1 MTSIEIEGLPEEP
14 PMPDFDELSNL
25 LEEANSAQAS
35 SREREMRISLHA
47 WLCYHGGLFSE
58 WGNGPSEVDAS
69 AVASSERMQT
79 EGHYRWDSAVEARR
93 NAMCSLQ
100 TQLGDDITPS
110 PISFDVEGIA
120 LGYNLPGF
128 SDIPKNTFRTF
139 EQGFDGD
146 AGCGY
151 ESWSEFCAY
160 YRRLA
165 SYLVYDLEAVLILLE
180 KLLPDYMNVINSAW
194 VERQQNRHYR
204 QPSIQILG
212 VHCDRDRTV
221 ATALSSRELGRLVRI
236 HGQITLLSP
245 PKTQFSEAV
254 YTCSRCEDP
263 EFQLVRQNPYDDELL
278 YPLPCSVQGH
288 TGWKLLEPPESKT
301 ITIRRAHIQD
311 PQVSSSD
318 TAVIMVE
325 FQQELSASIGPGEE
339 VVLVGYVRSRP
350 MDKSSKRDRN
360 REVYLLVTGI
370 ESSSVQTDVS
380 VLPEERSRVEEW
392 AASRSFQERM
402 AELTKSFAPHIIGRD
417 YVKHALLL
425 QQVGGSHR
433 AKRSDIHVAM
443 FGDPGTGKT
452 ELALAALGLS
462 PASRYIS
469 AERATIPGMVGGMST
484 KAELFSTGDKRVIQP
499 GVLASVGPGGIAV
512 IDEAHFLDTRGKDL
526 STQLNTALE
535 TQEVPLA
542 MVDGG
547 KVTTKTPVLFAAN
560 PKKGDNT
567 KFDPESNLTWAQQA
581 GMADSTLSRIDVPL
595 VMRDTLQDEAAE
607 EERAISALR
616 RLNGDFEDPSNT
628 EHLLDTRFL
637 QCFFSVARETTEI
650 IIPKKIM
657 TLIAKEQVRSR
668 LNRSDGDS
676 VSNRRINSIGRLACA
691 AAKISFCDTVTK
703 EHAEFAFSIMAKTLM
718 DISPSASEGGLT
730 SQQVNR
736 DSAIWHA
743 LNTYYSITDKTQ
755 FSLEDLINGVIDC
768 WVTVNEGTAP
778 KRDTILQAIT
788 GFLSTGKRHTTNG
801 GLKKVG
807 NTWGFDND

>member
-1 MTSIEIEGLPEEP
+1 MSEASLPQEDLNEPEIDVARLVLP
-14 PMPDFDELSNL
+14 DENDALA
-25 LEEANSAQAS
+25 AN
-35 SREREMRISLHA
+35 REWQMKKSLHA
-47 WLCYHGGLFSE
+47 WLCYHGGLFAS
-58 WGNGPSEVDAS
+58 WGITNEEIDAN
-69 AVASSERMQT
+69 AVSSSERMQT

-100 TQLGDDITPS
+100 TQLGDDITPA
-110 PISFDVEGIA
+110 PVVFDTEGIA

-128 SDIPKNTFRTF
+128 MDISDTELADLKHH
-139 EQGFDGD
+139 EGD
-146 AGCGY
+146 AGWAFS
-151 ESWSEFCAY
+151 SWTDFCSAY
-160 YRRLA
+160 RNLA
-165 SYLVYDLEAVLILLE
+165 TYLVYDLEAVLILLE
-180 KLLPDYMNVINSAW
+180 QLLPDYMNIVNPAW
-194 VERQQNRHYR
+194 IERQQNRHYR

-212 VHCDRDRTV
+212 VHSDRDRTV
-221 ATALSSRELGRLVRI
+221 TAALSSRELGRLVRI
-236 HGQITLLSP
+236 NGQITLLSP
-245 PKTQFSEAV
+245 SKSQFVEAAFR
-254 YTCSRCEDP
+254 CSRCLAADSEI
-263 EFQLVRQNPYDDELL
+263 QLVYQNPYDDELL
-278 YPLPCSVQGH
+278 LPLPCSVQGH
-288 TGWKLLEPPESKT
+288 TGWSLLEPPESKT
-301 ITIRRAHIQD
+301 LSIRRAHIQD

-318 TAVIMVE
+318 TAVILVE
-325 FQQELSASIGPGEE
+325 FQQELSDSIGPGEE

-350 MDKSSKRDRN
+350 MNKTSKRDRN
-360 REVYLLVTGI
+360 REVYLVVTGV
-370 ESSSVQTDVS
+370 ESNSVQADIS
-380 VLPEERSRVEEW
+380 VLPEERSIIEEW
-392 AASRSFQERM
+392 ATSRSFQERM
-402 AELTKSFAPHIIGRD
+402 TELTTSFAPHIIGRD

-433 AKRSDIHVAM
+433 AKRPDIHVAM

-484 KAELFSTGDKRVIQP
+484 KAELFTTGDKRVIQP

-581 GMADSTLSRIDVPL
+581 GMAESTLSRIDVPL
-595 VMRDTLQDEAAE
+595 VMRDTLQDEAVE

-616 RLNGDFEDPSNT
+616 RLNGNFEDPSNT
-628 EHLLDTRFL
+628 EHLLNTRFL
-637 QCFFSVARETTEI
+637 QCFFSIARETTEI
-650 IIPKKIM
+650 TIPNDIM
-657 TLIAKEQVRSR
+657 KLIAKEQVKNR

-703 EHAEFAFSIMAKTLM
+703 EHAEFAFSIMAQTLM

-730 SQQVNR
+730 SQQSNR
-736 DSAIWHA
+736 DSAVWHA

-755 FSLEDLINGVIDC
+755 FTMEDFVKGVEDC
-768 WVTVNEGTAP
+768 WQTVNDGTAP
-778 KRDTILQAIT
+778 KRDTTVQAIT
-788 GFLSTGKRHTTNG
+788 GFLSTGRRHTTNG

-807 NTWGFDND
+807 TTWGFDND

>member
-1 MTSIEIEGLPEEP
+1 MSESSLPQEDLNEPEIDLAALVLE
-14 PMPDFDELSNL
+14 DENDALT
-25 LEEANSAQAS
+25 AN
-35 SREREMRISLHA
+35 REREMKRSLHA

-58 WGNGPSEVDAS
+58 WGCSASDVDSS
-69 AVASSERMQT
+69 AVSSSERMQS

-110 PISFDVEGIA
+110 PVAFDTEGIA

-128 SDIPKNTFRTF
+128 SDIPVSELRCFHER
-139 EQGFDGD
+139 FDGD

-151 ESWSEFCAY
+151 DSWTEFCAY

-165 SYLVYDLEAVLILLE
+165 SYLVYDLESVLNLLA
-180 KLLPDYMNVINSAW
+180 KLLPDYMNVVNTAW

-221 ATALSSRELGRLVRI
+221 TAALSSHELGRLVRI

-245 PKTQFSEAV
+245 PKTQFVEAA
-254 YTCSRCEDP
+254 YNCSRCEDP
-263 EFQLVRQNPYDDELL
+263 EIQLVRQNPYDDELL

-288 TGWKLLEPPESKT
+288 TGWSVLEPPESKT
-301 ITIRRAHIQD
+301 LTIRRAHIQD

-318 TAVIMVE
+318 TAVILVE

-350 MDKSSKRDRN
+350 MNKTSKRDRN

-370 ESSSVQTDVS
+370 ESNSVQADIS
-380 VLPEERSRVEEW
+380 VLPEERSMVEEW
-392 AASRSFQERM
+392 AACRSFQERM
-402 AELTKSFAPHIIGRD
+402 TELTTSFAPHIIGRD

-433 AKRSDIHVAM
+433 AKRPDIHVAM

-484 KAELFSTGDKRVIQP
+484 KAELFTTGDKRVIQP

-581 GMADSTLSRIDVPL
+581 GMAESTLSRIDVPL
-595 VMRDTLQDEAAE
+595 VMRDTLQDEVVE

-616 RLNGDFEDPSNT
+616 RLNGDFEDSSNT

-637 QCFFSVARETTEI
+637 QCFFSIARETTEI
-650 IIPKKIM
+650 TIPNDIM
-657 TLIAKEQVRSR
+657 KLIAKEQVKNR

-703 EHAEFAFSIMAKTLM
+703 EHAEFAFSIMAQTLM
-718 DISPSASEGGLT
+718 DISPSASEGGKT
-730 SQQVNR
+730 TQQMNR
-736 DSAIWHA
+736 DEAIWNA
-743 LNTYYSITDKTQ
+743 LNEYYKNTDQERLSFTD
-755 FSLEDLINGVIDC
+755 LEAGILANWTNEEIPDRGAISSAVTNFASKKKHHAGKNGNGVFMKK
-768 WVTVNEGTAP
+768 GTHY
-778 KRDTILQAIT
+778 
-788 GFLSTGKRHTTNG
+788 GFNL
-801 GLKKVG
+801 
-807 NTWGFDND
+807 

>member
-1 MTSIEIEGLPEEP
+1 MSESSLPQEDLNEPEINLAALVLE
-14 PMPDFDELSNL
+14 DENDALT
-25 LEEANSAQAS
+25 AN
-35 SREREMRISLHA
+35 REREMKRSLHA

-58 WGNGPSEVDAS
+58 WGCTVSDVDSS
-69 AVASSERMQT
+69 AVSSSERMQS

-110 PISFDVEGIA
+110 PVTFDTEGIA

-128 SDIPKNTFRTF
+128 SDIPVNELRCFHERF
-139 EQGFDGD
+139 AGD

-151 ESWSEFCAY
+151 DSWTEFCAY

-165 SYLVYDLEAVLILLE
+165 SYLVYDLESVLNLLA
-180 KLLPDYMNVINSAW
+180 KLLPDYMNVVNSAW

-221 ATALSSRELGRLVRI
+221 NAALSSHELGRLVRI

-245 PKTQFSEAV
+245 PKTQFVEAA
-254 YTCSRCEDP
+254 YNCSRCEDP
-263 EFQLVRQNPYDDELL
+263 EIQLVRQNPYDDELL

-288 TGWKLLEPPESKT
+288 TGWSVLEPPESKT
-301 ITIRRAHIQD
+301 LTIRRAHIQD
-311 PQVSSSD
+311 PQVSAND
-318 TAVIMVE
+318 TAVILVE

-350 MDKSSKRDRN
+350 MNKTSKRDRN

-370 ESSSVQTDVS
+370 ESNSVQADIS
-380 VLPEERSRVEEW
+380 VLPEERSMVEAW
-392 AASRSFQERM
+392 ANSRSFQERM
-402 AELTKSFAPHIIGRD
+402 TELTTSFAPHIIGRD

-433 AKRSDIHVAM
+433 AKRPDIHVAM

-484 KAELFSTGDKRVIQP
+484 KAELFTTGDKRVIQP

-567 KFDPESNLTWAQQA
+567 KFDPESTLTWAQQA
-581 GMADSTLSRIDVPL
+581 GMAESTLSRIDVPL
-595 VMRDTLQDEAAE
+595 VMRDTLQDEAVE

-616 RLNGDFEDPSNT
+616 RLNGDFEDSSNT
-628 EHLLDTRFL
+628 EHLLNTRFL
-637 QCFFSVARETTEI
+637 QCFFSIAREITDIT
-650 IIPKKIM
+650 IPNDIM
-657 TLIAKEQVRSR
+657 KLIAKEQVKNR

-691 AAKISFCDTVTK
+691 AAKISFRDTVTK
-703 EHAEFAFSIMAKTLM
+703 EHAEFAFSIMARTLI

-730 SQQVNR
+730 SQQSNR
-736 DSAIWHA
+736 DKAVWHA

-755 FSLEDLINGVIDC
+755 LTLEDLINGVIDC
-768 WVTVNEGTAP
+768 WETVNEGSAP
-778 KRDTILQAIT
+778 KFDTIKKAIT
-788 GFLSTGKRHTTNG
+788 SFLSTGKRHAKNG
-801 GLKKVG
+801 ALKNVG
-807 NTWGFDND
+807 KTWGFDND

>member
-1 MTSIEIEGLPEEP
+1 MSESSLPQEDLNEPEIDLAALVLE
-14 PMPDFDELSNL
+14 DENDALT
-25 LEEANSAQAS
+25 AN
-35 SREREMRISLHA
+35 REREMKRSLHA

-58 WGNGPSEVDAS
+58 WGCTVSDVDSS
-69 AVASSERMQT
+69 AVSSSERMQA
-79 EGHYRWDSAVEARR
+79 EGHYRWDSAVDARR

-110 PISFDVEGIA
+110 PVAFDTEGIA

-128 SDIPKNTFRTF
+128 SDIPVSELRCFHER
-139 EQGFDGD
+139 FDGH

-151 ESWSEFCAY
+151 DSWTEFCAY

-165 SYLVYDLEAVLILLE
+165 SYLVYDLESVLNLLA
-180 KLLPDYMNVINSAW
+180 KLLPDYMNVVNSAW

-221 ATALSSRELGRLVRI
+221 NAALSSHELGRLVRI

-245 PKTQFSEAV
+245 PKTQFVEAA
-254 YTCSRCEDP
+254 YNCSRCEDP
-263 EFQLVRQNPYDDELL
+263 EIQLVRQNPYDDELL

-288 TGWKLLEPPESKT
+288 TGWSVLEPPESKT
-301 ITIRRAHIQD
+301 LTIRRAHIQD
-311 PQVSSSD
+311 PQVSAND
-318 TAVIMVE
+318 TAVILVE

-350 MDKSSKRDRN
+350 MNKTSKRDRN

-370 ESSSVQTDVS
+370 ESNSVQADIS
-380 VLPEERSRVEEW
+380 VLPEERSMVEEW
-392 AASRSFQERM
+392 AACRSFQERM
-402 AELTKSFAPHIIGRD
+402 TELTTSFAPHIIGRD

-433 AKRSDIHVAM
+433 AKRPDIHVAM

-484 KAELFSTGDKRVIQP
+484 KAELFTTGDKRVIQP

-567 KFDPESNLTWAQQA
+567 KFDPESTLTWAQQA
-581 GMADSTLSRIDVPL
+581 GMAESTLSRIDVPL
-595 VMRDTLQDEAAE
+595 VMRDTLQDEAVE

-628 EHLLDTRFL
+628 QHLLNTRFL
-637 QCFFSVARETTEI
+637 QCFFSIARETTEI
-650 IIPKKIM
+650 TIPSDIM
-657 TLIAKEQVRSR
+657 KLIAKEQVKNR

-703 EHAEFAFSIMAKTLM
+703 EHAEFAFSIMGRTLM
-718 DISPSASEGGLT
+718 DISPSASEGGKT
-730 SQQVNR
+730 TQQMNR
-736 DSAIWHA
+736 DEAIWNALNEYYKNTDQERLSFTDLEAGILANWTNEETPDRGAISSAITNFASKKKHHA
-743 LNTYYSITDKTQ
+743 GK
-755 FSLEDLINGVIDC
+755 EGNGVFMKK
-768 WVTVNEGTAP
+768 GSHY
-778 KRDTILQAIT
+778 
-788 GFLSTGKRHTTNG
+788 GFNL
-801 GLKKVG
+801 
-807 NTWGFDND
+807 